1 MHPPSSIIVTSLDS
15 LSVRPEVKIF
25 KAGTILLLVQAC
37 RGRIETGPGVKDDG
51 TILLVGGDGGQVVG
65 QCGLYPAGA
74 VNQPVHQIF
83 RGDEVGRI
91 GVNHGGEQGFQR
103 GFQGIRIINCYIRR
117 FQITSYNNQRF
128 HYFFCNQS

>member
-1 MHPPSSIIVTSLDS
+1 MHPPSPIIVTPLDS
-15 LSVRPEVKIF
+15 LSVRSEVKIL

-51 TILLVGGDGGQVVG
+51 TVLLVGGDGGQHR
-65 QCGLYPAGA
+65 LYPAGA

-117 FQITSYNNQRF
+117 F
-128 HYFFCNQS
+128 

>member
-1 MHPPSSIIVTSLDS
+1 MHPPSPIIVTPLDS
-15 LSVRPEVKIF
+15 LSVRSEVKIL

-83 RGDEVGRI
+83 
-91 GVNHGGEQGFQR
+91 
-103 GFQGIRIINCYIRR
+103 
-117 FQITSYNNQRF
+117 
-128 HYFFCNQS
+128 